1 MEIVIL
7 ILLTLLNGFF
17 ALSELSIISVN
28 KNRIANK
35 AKQGSKNAA
44 TVLELIESPENFLS
58 AIQVGIT
65 LIGIVSGAYGG
76 AALSDDMEQWL
87 SGISF
92 LAPYASTLSI
102 VLVIGLITYFTI
114 VVGELIPKTVALG
127 NADNIALFVAPIIK
141 VFTFITLP
149 LVKLLSGS
157 TNLVIKVL
165 GIKEPSEEKMSEEE
179 LRQIIKTAGKQ
190 GILAKEEI
198 QLHQN
203 IFTYSEQRAKNLRT
217 HRMDVEYIDINQP
230 FEAIKE
236 LIQSSAHSKFPV
248 ADGNFD
254 KILGILTAKR
264 FYEYLAED
272 SGAPL
277 ESILQ
282 QPIYIPETMMVSAVL
297 NIFKNQKQYLGI
309 VVDEYGSSEGIIT
322 LHDILEAIVGDL
334 PDVDELDE
342 PDIVK
347 RSDGSLLVN
356 GSMEVYDL
364 NRQLKQE
371 VIPKDAD
378 NYVTLAG
385 FISYMLDKLPVAG
398 DKFEVSGYEIEIV
411 DMDGFRV
418 DKVILKPI
426 ESEEASLHPSD
437 R

>member
-28 KNRIANK
+28 RNRIMNK
-35 AKQGSKNAA
+35 AKQGSKNAE
-44 TVLELIESPENFLS
+44 TVLQLLESPENFLS

-76 AALSDDMEQWL
+76 AALSDDVRQWL
-87 SGISF
+87 GGIDF
-92 LAPYASTLSI
+92 LAPYADTLSI

-114 VVGELIPKTVALG
+114 VIGELIPKTVALG

-141 VFTFITLP
+141 VFTIVTQP

-230 FEAIKE
+230 IEAIRDM
-236 LIQSSAHSKFPV
+236 IQHSAHSKFPV
-248 ADGNFD
+248 GDGSFD
-254 KILGILTAKR
+254 KIIGILTAKR
-264 FYEYLAED
+264 FYEYLAENN
-272 SGAPL
+272 GEPL
-277 ESILQ
+277 QSVLQ
-282 QPIYIPETMMVSAVL
+282 PPIYIPETMMVSVVL
-297 NIFKNQKQYLGI
+297 NIFKKQKQYLGI

-322 LHDILEAIVGDL
+322 LHDILEAIVGDI
-334 PDVDELDE
+334 PDVDEHDE
-342 PDIVK
+342 PDVVK
-347 RSDGSLLVN
+347 RDDGSLLVN
-356 GSMEVYDL
+356 GSMEIYDL
-364 NRQLKQE
+364 NRELRRE

-385 FISYMLDKLPVAG
+385 FISYELDKLPVTG
-398 DKFEVSGYEIEIV
+398 DKFQISGYEFEIV

-426 ESEEASLHPSD
+426 ESAETS
-437 R
+437 